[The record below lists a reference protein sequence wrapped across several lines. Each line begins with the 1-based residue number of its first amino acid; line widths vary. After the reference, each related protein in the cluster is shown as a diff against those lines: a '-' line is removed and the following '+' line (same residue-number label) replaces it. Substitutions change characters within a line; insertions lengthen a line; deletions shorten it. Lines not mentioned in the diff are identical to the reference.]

1 MLAFCRDCLADN
13 AHSAPRCRG
22 CGSPR
27 LVDHPSLAK
36 LSIAHVD
43 CDAFYAMIEKRDNPT
58 LRDRAVIVGGGKRGV
73 VATACYVARTF
84 GVKSAMPMFQARRL
98 CPDAAVVPPDMAKYA
113 AVGREVRALM
123 LKLTPLVEPLSI
135 DEAFLDLAGTER
147 LHGMSPAKS
156 LARFAKDVETQI
168 GITVSIGLSA
178 NKFLAK
184 VASDLD
190 KPRGFSVLSQQE
202 AAAFLAPKPVTFIW
216 GVGKVFGH
224 TLARDGYRS
233 IADLQRA
240 DETELLRRYGV
251 EGQRLARLSRGI
263 DPRVVSP
270 DRETKSV
277 SAETTF
283 ARDLGEL
290 RALERLL
297 WDLSERVSARL
308 KSKAI
313 AGTTVTLKLKT
324 ADFRLRTRARSLPA
338 TTQLAAAIFGC
349 ARELL
354 VREVDGT
361 KFRLLGVGVSGLADA
376 EGADPADLV
385 NQHAQRS
392 AAAEHAVDRLRD
404 KFGDDA
410 VIRGLVFEEDDDAEG
425 TTEER

>member
-1 MLAFCRDCLADN
+1 MPGFCRDCLADSP
-13 AHSAPRCRG
+13 HSALRCRG

-27 LVDHPSLAK
+27 LVHHPQLASLA
-36 LSIAHVD
+36 IAHVD
-43 CDAFYAMIEKRDNPT
+43 CDAFYATIEKRDNPA

-98 CPDAAVVPPDMAKYA
+98 CPDAEVVPPNMAKYA

-123 LKLTPLVEPLSI
+123 FKLSPLVEPLSI
-135 DEAFLDLAGTER
+135 DEAFLDLSGTER
-147 LHGMSPAKS
+147 LHGMIPAQS
-156 LARFAKDVETQI
+156 LARFASEVESRI

-184 VASDLD
+184 IASDLD
-190 KPRGFSVLSQQE
+190 KPRGFSVLGQDE
-202 AAAFLAPKPVTFIW
+202 AKAFLAPKPVTFIW
-216 GVGKVFGH
+216 GVGKVFGE
-224 TLARDGYRS
+224 TLAHDGYRT

-240 DETELLRRYGV
+240 DETDLMRRYGV
-251 EGQRLARLSRGI
+251 EGQRVARLARGVDQRF
-263 DPRVVSP
+263 VSP
-270 DRETKSV
+270 DHETKSV

-283 ARDLGEL
+283 ARDLSDL

-308 KSKAI
+308 KAKSI

-338 TTQLAAAIFGC
+338 PTQLAATIFDCG
-349 ARELL
+349 RELL
-354 VREVDGT
+354 VREADGT
-361 KFRLLGVGVSGLADA
+361 KFRLIGIGVSGLGDA

-385 NQHAQRS
+385 NQRAQRS
-392 AAAEHAVDRLRD
+392 AAAEHAVDRLRGR
-404 KFGDDA
+404 FGDDA
-410 VIRGLVFEEDDDAEG
+410 VVRGLVFEEEDDAGQMTDE
-425 TTEER
+425 

>member
-1 MLAFCRDCLADN
+1 MPGFCRDCLADSP
-13 AHSAPRCRG
+13 HSALRCRG

-27 LVDHPSLAK
+27 LVHHPQLAK
-36 LSIAHVD
+36 LAIAHVD
-43 CDAFYAMIEKRDNPT
+43 CDAFYATIEKRDNPG

-98 CPDAAVVPPDMAKYA
+98 CPDAVVVPPNMAKYA
-113 AVGREVRALM
+113 AVGCEVRALM
-123 LKLTPLVEPLSI
+123 VRLTPLVEPLSI
-135 DEAFLDLAGTER
+135 DEAFLDLSGTER
-147 LHGMSPAKS
+147 LHGMIPAKS
-156 LARFAKDVETQI
+156 LARFASEVESQL

-190 KPRGFSVLSQQE
+190 KPRGFSVLGHEE

-216 GVGKVFGH
+216 GVGKVFGE
-224 TLARDGYRS
+224 TLARDGYRT

-240 DETELLRRYGV
+240 DETDLMRRYGV
-251 EGQRLARLSRGI
+251 EGQRVARLARGVDQRF
-263 DPRVVSP
+263 VSA

-283 ARDLGEL
+283 ARDLSDL

-308 KSKAI
+308 KAKSI

-324 ADFRLRTRARSLPA
+324 ADFRLRTRARSLTAP
-338 TTQLAAAIFGC
+338 TRLAATIFDCG
-349 ARELL
+349 RELL
-354 VREVDGT
+354 VREADGT
-361 KFRLLGVGVSGLADA
+361 KFRLIGIGVSGLGDA

-385 NQHAQRS
+385 NHRAQRS
-392 AAAEHAVDRLRD
+392 AAAEHAVDRLRGR
-404 KFGDDA
+404 FGDDA
-410 VIRGLVFEEDDDAEG
+410 VIRGLAFEEDDEG
-425 TTEER
+425 PTTED

>member
-1 MLAFCRDCLADN
+1 MPGFCRDCLADSP
-13 AHSAPRCRG
+13 HSALRCRG

-27 LVDHPSLAK
+27 LVHHPQLASLA
-36 LSIAHVD
+36 IAHVD
-43 CDAFYAMIEKRDNPT
+43 CDAFYATIEKRDNPA

-73 VATACYVARTF
+73 VATACYAARTF

-98 CPDAAVVPPDMAKYA
+98 CPDVEVVPPNMAKYA

-123 LKLTPLVEPLSI
+123 FKLSPLVEPLSI
-135 DEAFLDLAGTER
+135 DEAFLDLSGTER
-147 LHGMSPAKS
+147 LHGMIPAQS
-156 LARFAKDVETQI
+156 LARFASEVESRI

-184 VASDLD
+184 IASDLD
-190 KPRGFSVLSQQE
+190 KPRGFSVLGQDE
-202 AAAFLAPKPVTFIW
+202 AKAFLAPKPVTFIW
-216 GVGKVFGH
+216 GVGKVFGE
-224 TLARDGYRS
+224 TLARDGYRT

-240 DETELLRRYGV
+240 DETDLMRRYGV
-251 EGQRLARLSRGI
+251 EGQRVARLARGVDQRF
-263 DPRVVSP
+263 VSP

-283 ARDLGEL
+283 ARDLSDL

-308 KSKAI
+308 KAKSI

-338 TTQLAAAIFGC
+338 PTQLAATIFDCG
-349 ARELL
+349 RELL
-354 VREVDGT
+354 VREADGT
-361 KFRLLGVGVSGLADA
+361 KFRLIGIGVSGLGDA

-385 NQHAQRS
+385 NQRAQRS
-392 AAAEHAVDRLRD
+392 AAAEHAVDRLRGR
-404 KFGDDA
+404 FGDDA
-410 VIRGLVFEEDDDAEG
+410 VIRGLVFGDGNGDDQD
-425 TTEER
+425 TS

>member
-1 MLAFCRDCLADN
+1 MPGFCRDCLAHSP
-13 AHSAPRCRG
+13 HSALRCRG

-27 LVDHPSLAK
+27 LVHHPQLASLA
-36 LSIAHVD
+36 IAHVD
-43 CDAFYAMIEKRDNPT
+43 CDAFYATIEKRDNPA

-98 CPDAAVVPPDMAKYA
+98 CPDAEVVPPNMAKYA

-123 LKLTPLVEPLSI
+123 FKLSPLVEPLSI
-135 DEAFLDLAGTER
+135 DEAFLDLSGTER
-147 LHGMSPAKS
+147 LHGMIPAQS
-156 LARFAKDVETQI
+156 LARFASEVESRI

-184 VASDLD
+184 IASDLD
-190 KPRGFSVLSQQE
+190 KPRGFSVLGQDE
-202 AAAFLAPKPVTFIW
+202 AKAFLAPKPVTFIW
-216 GVGKVFGH
+216 GVGKVFGE
-224 TLARDGYRS
+224 TLARDGYRT

-240 DETELLRRYGV
+240 DETDLMRRYGV
-251 EGQRLARLSRGI
+251 EGQRVARLARGVDQRF
-263 DPRVVSP
+263 VSP

-283 ARDLGEL
+283 ARDLSDL

-308 KSKAI
+308 KAKSI

-338 TTQLAAAIFGC
+338 PTQLAATIFDCG
-349 ARELL
+349 RELL
-354 VREVDGT
+354 VREADGT
-361 KFRLLGVGVSGLADA
+361 KFRLIGIGVSGLGDA

-385 NQHAQRS
+385 NQRAQRS
-392 AAAEHAVDRLRD
+392 AAAEHAVDRLRGR
-404 KFGDDA
+404 FGDDA
-410 VIRGLVFEEDDDAEG
+410 VVRGLVFEEEDDAGQMTDE
-425 TTEER
+425 